1 MPEVSFF
8 NAFGLLGVPDFLEPS
23 ACQELRREIEQASIS
38 AATVREEGSEYGV
51 DEGRRKTRWAEVSSE
66 ASALV
71 TARLD
76 ELRPRIAATFGFE
89 PSGLQP
95 PQFLVYREGDFFR
108 RHSDSNRD
116 EGAAQFARERR
127 VSAIVFLN
135 GESAEPSP
143 DAYGGGALTLYGLM
157 DDGRGGAIGLPATA
171 QTGALLAF
179 PSELVHEVTPVTHGE
194 RYTVVSW
201 FY

>member
-8 NAFGLLGVPDFLEPS
+8 NSFGLLGVSDFLAPEE
-23 ACQELRREIEQASIS
+23 CRTLREEIERASIS

-51 DEGRRKTRWAEVSSE
+51 DEGRRKTRWAVVSPEAASLVSERMGELEPRVQEV
-66 ASALV
+66 
-71 TARLD
+71 
-76 ELRPRIAATFGFE
+76 FGFE
-89 PSGLQP
+89 PGGVQQ

-108 RHSDSNRD
+108 RHSDSNQD
-116 EGAAQFARERR
+116 AGAAQFARERR
-127 VSAIVFLN
+127 VSVVVFLN
-135 GESAEPSP
+135 AESAEPAP
-143 DAYGGGALTLYGLM
+143 DGYGGGALTLYGLM
-157 DDGRGGAIGLPATA
+157 DDGRGGTIGLPVTG
-171 QTGALLAF
+171 QTGALIVF

>member
-1 MPEVSFF
+1 VPAVSFF
-8 NAFGLLGVPDFLEPS
+8 NGFGLLGVPGFLTPEE
-23 ACQELRREIEQASIS
+23 CQVLRREIAEAGIS

-51 DEGRRKTRWAEVSSE
+51 DEGRRKTRWAEVSPE
-66 ASALV
+66 ASSLV
-71 TARLD
+71 SERMAG
-76 ELRPRIAATFGFE
+76 LRPRVAEAFGLKVN
-89 PSGLQP
+89 GVQQ

-108 RHSDSNRD
+108 RHRDSNKD
-116 EGAAQFARERR
+116 EGAADFARERQ

-135 GESAEPSP
+135 AESAESAP
-143 DAYGGGALTLYGLM
+143 DSYVGGALTLYGLM
-157 DDGRGGAIGLPATA
+157 DDGRGGDIGLPV
-171 QTGALLAF
+171 TGETGSLIAF